1 MYTEL
6 EFTDAALHAEQ
17 QPVVWPTRCKP
28 VQVDHPGLDQAA
40 ELEQVMPIAA
50 VASEPGSVK
59 AQDGSDLAGT
69 QPCH

>member
-1 MYTEL
+1 L
-6 EFTDAALHAEQ
+6 ADK
-17 QPVVWPTRCKP
+17 VVNP